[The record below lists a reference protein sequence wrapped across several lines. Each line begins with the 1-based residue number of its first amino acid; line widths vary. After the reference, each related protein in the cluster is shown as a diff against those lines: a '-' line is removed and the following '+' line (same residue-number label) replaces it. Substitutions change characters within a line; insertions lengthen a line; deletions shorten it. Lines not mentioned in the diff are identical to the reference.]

1 MAATGEG
8 EGEPVELET
17 SLFVLSP
24 NGKIGRVPPRSTGK
38 KFSANR
44 LSVKQGGHRKRA
56 RLCASKNLKGV
67 FNARLSDVVARD
79 TSIRDCTAAELEASI
94 KTPLPLPAASITP
107 LMLPSQPVST
117 PATTGTS
124 SVPGSQ
130 SILGAAL
137 AEAGKFETTSSATAT
152 PAPSSQGGPK
162 DANPVASP
170 APFSFGAPAP
180 LSIGGNPI
188 FTAGGG
194 GSSTKIPS
202 QRRKGRRKA

>member
-8 EGEPVELET
+8 EGEPVELKT

-24 NGKIGRVPPRSTGK
+24 NGKIGRVPPRSRGK

-56 RLCASKNLKGV
+56 RLSSSKNLKGV
-67 FNARLSDVVARD
+67 FRARLSDVVARD
-79 TSIRDCTAAELEASI
+79 TCIRDCTAAELEASV

-107 LMLPSQPVST
+107 VVLPSQPVST
-117 PATTGTS
+117 PATTGS

-137 AEAGKFETTSSATAT
+137 AEAGKFDTTSTSTAT

-194 GSSTKIPS
+194 GSSTKTPS
-202 QRRKGRRKA
+202 QRRKGRRKT